1 MDDYSNEK
9 ILKTIFNNEIPEE
22 IRENP
27 EVENY
32 LIQIRSYKLEQLK
45 KEQQQIDFQARQLE
59 DETQEIV
66 IKNYKTFLNSTETS
80 RQIIKGFTSTSKNLS
95 ELINTLPG
103 FKEKCGNFVQKSV
116 EINSAI
122 RLNSLTLKKNQEIL
136 EILELPQLMES
147 CINNQ
152 EYETA
157 LELATYVQRLGVKLG
172 HIPIVNVNNSS
183 SFCKKKSSPFYLLPE
198 YRQNH

>member
-1 MDDYSNEK
+1 MEDYSNEK
-9 ILKTIFNNEIPEE
+9 VLKTIFNNEIPED

-32 LIQIRSYKLEQLK
+32 LMQIRGYKLENLK
-45 KEQQQIDFQARQLE
+45 KDSHQMDFQIRQLE

-66 IKNYKTFLNSTETS
+66 IKNYKTFLDCTETS
-80 RQIIKGFTSTSKNLS
+80 RQISNGFTDTSK
-95 ELINTLPG
+95 TLDTLLNKLPD
-103 FKEKCGNFVQKSV
+103 FKGKCANFVQKSV

-122 RLNSLTLKKNQEIL
+122 RLNSLTLKKHDDIL
-136 EILELPQLMES
+136 EILELPNLMEN

-157 LELATYVQRLGVKLG
+157 LELASYVQRLGVKMG
-172 HIPIVNVNNSS
+172 HIPIINV
-183 SFCKKKSSPFYLLPE
+183 
-198 YRQNH
+198 